1 MASIKISALPELDAD
16 RLTSEDRFIVNDE
29 NNATSIVKFDDL
41 VAAISAKN
49 LVFSGS
55 TTFTGQVLVT
65 GAAAGTNV
73 YTRDEVDSAI
83 SSAVTPVASD
93 LSDLTSRERSLETL
107 VGATVQGDSVV
118 SYYPIGTFT
127 ATSLQLATYT
137 VKTAIERVGLTLDG
151 EAAKILANS
160 NAINTNSQSISTN
173 ADAIAQNATDIDALE
188 AAVFT
193 AGGDSAVGEN
203 ANNITGNADNI
214 GALANAVGVA
224 VGAQLISVGTITGGI
239 VEAAGTDYT
248 VVAALGAL
256 ESQLVT
262 TRDEAIANTVANGKT
277 ATNTSNVR
285 DHSIATRNAVH
296 TVCTQFVA
304 DVAGGATLDAN
315 DLAQRLL
322 TAVDAIV
329 DPVYTA

>member
-29 NNATSIVKFDDL
+29 NNATSIVKFSDL
-41 VAAISAKN
+41 VAAISSQN

-55 TTFTGQVLVT
+55 TTFSGQVLVT
-65 GAAAGTNV
+65 GNAAGTNV

-83 SSAVTPVASD
+83 SSAVNPVATD
-93 LSDLTSRERSLETL
+93 LSDLTSRERDLETL
-107 VGATVQGDSVV
+107 VGATVQGDSVLT
-118 SYYPIGTFT
+118 YFPIGTFT
-127 ATSLQLATYT
+127 ATSLQLASYT
-137 VKTAIERVGLTLDG
+137 VKTAIERVGLTLDA

-160 NAINTNSQSISTN
+160 GSINTNSNSIAANTQGV
-173 ADAIAQNATDIDALE
+173 ADNKDEIDDLK

-193 AGGDSAVGEN
+193 QTGDSAIGDN

-214 GALANAVGVA
+214 GSLANAVGVA
-224 VGAQLISVGTITGGI
+224 VGATSISVGTITGGI
-239 VEAAGTDYT
+239 IEAGGVDYS

-262 TRDEAIANTVANGKT
+262 TRDEAVANTTTNNT
-277 ATNTSNVR
+277 NATNISNVR
-285 DHSIATRNAVH
+285 DHSMATRNAVH

-329 DPVYTA
+329 DPVYNT